1 MTTPV
6 YINYGRFVVDCPCG
20 DAREVQPG
28 ERSTACVEGHALNL
42 EWPDNAAALMAALSE
57 RVNVARRNWF
67 PRNHPLALDL
77 GKPHG
82 QTPDDLRREA
92 EVGEARDAAA
102 IADRRAALLAELKD
116 AGITAN
122 EALAAL
128 KGV

>member
-1 MTTPV
+1 MKAPV

-20 DAREVQPG
+20 DAREVEPG
-28 ERSTACVEGHALNL
+28 QRSAACVDGHALDL
-42 EWPDNAAALMAALSE
+42 EWPSNAAALMAALSE
-57 RVNVARRNWF
+57 RINPARRNWF
-67 PRNHPLALDL
+67 PHNHPLALGL

-92 EVGEARDAAA
+92 EAGEARDAAA
-102 IADRRAALLAELKD
+102 ITDRRAALLAELKD